1 MLEKGLDFE
10 TIFKSYKPKIHRY
23 ITRLIGNSEAE
34 DLTQEVFVKIS
45 KSLQNFNQK
54 SKLSTWIYRIATN
67 TAIDRLR
74 SSSFKQAK
82 NYIPEEE
89 LIAEDKEA
97 GTDKK
102 VLTMDQ
108 KLIEKEMNECIRNF
122 IYHLPEN
129 YRTVLVLSE
138 LEGLKN
144 RELSEILGISL
155 DTVKIRLHRA
165 RARLKKELECHCDF
179 YHTEESQL
187 ACEPTKTTPKFK

>member
-1 MLEKGLDFE
+1 LETGAGFE
-10 TIFKSYKPKIHRY
+10 TIFKSYNPKILRY
-23 ITRLIGNSEAE
+23 ITRLIGDCETD

-45 KSLQNFNQK
+45 TGLQNFNQK
-54 SKLSTWIYRIATN
+54 SRLSTWIYRIATN
-67 TAIDRLR
+67 TAIDRLQ

-82 NYIPEEE
+82 NYIPEDE

-102 VLTMDQ
+102 VLAMDQ

-122 IYHLPEN
+122 IYHLPEK

-144 RELSEILGISL
+144 RELSEILEISL

-165 RARLKKELECHCDF
+165 RARLKKELECYCDF
-179 YHTEESQL
+179 YRTEESQL

>member
-1 MLEKGLDFE
+1 MSDPGADFE
-10 TIFKSYKPKIHRY
+10 TIFKTYRPKIHRY

-34 DLTQEVFVKIS
+34 DITQEVFIKIS

-54 SKLSTWIYRIATN
+54 SRISTWIYKIATN
-67 TAIDRLR
+67 ATIDRFR
-74 SSSFKQAK
+74 SSSYKNEK
-82 NYIPEEE
+82 NYIPEDE
-89 LIAEDKEA
+89 LLAEDKAA
-97 GTDKK
+97 GTDKR

-108 KLIEKEMNECIRNF
+108 KLIENEMNECITSF
-122 IYHLPEN
+122 IYNLPEN
-129 YRTVLVLSE
+129 YKTVLVLSE

-179 YHTEESQL
+179 YHTEESHL